1 MNKAKAFNNLEERFH
16 IYIRETLKL
25 LDKKCIVIP
34 FDDIDTDF
42 KKGFEILEVLRKYI
56 TSGQIITILTG
67 DLELY
72 SKLVRKKPTGN
83 VLMMTS

>member
-1 MNKAKAFNNLEERFH
+1 M
-16 IYIRETLKL
+16 
-25 LDKKCIVIP
+25 IP

-72 SKLVRKKPTGN
+72 SKLVRKANWKCFDDDFLKRKWSMPDIEKRNLRNDRPIGK
-83 VLMMTS
+83 SISD